1 MSLGRHLKDDGM
13 NNTTNFK
20 FIAKYTPIMGGF
32 ISALLFVSDEPIDLH
47 KAIIF
52 LTIPF
57 IFSAITAISI
67 RVVLKLLFKIIEFR
81 A

>member
-1 MSLGRHLKDDGM
+1 M
-13 NNTTNFK
+13 NSTADFK
-20 FIAKYTPIMGGF
+20 FIAKYTATIGGF
-32 ISALLFVSDEPIDLH
+32 ISALLFVSQRPIDLH

-67 RVVLKLLFKIIEFR
+67 RVILKLIFKIIEFR
-81 A
+81 G